1 MEILITP
8 FVNAHLLTGNA
19 SDFSCSEHERGSYAG
34 KDSYAHAVETSEEFS
49 VVNAETRPQL
59 EKFFGEFGAWDR
71 EEIQSWSDDELN
83 GVCLQLIAGDYKEWE
98 NYQDSS
104 EDIEYYNA
112 NLGSRFISADDSV
125 DGEYYYYFG
134 N

>member
-19 SDFSCSEHERGSYAG
+19 SDFSCSHNERGNYAG
-34 KDSYAHAVETSEEFS
+34 KGSYSHAVKTTEEFS
-49 VVNAETRPQL
+49 VVNAETRATL
-59 EKFFGEFGAWDR
+59 EEFFAEFGAWDM
-71 EEIQSWSDDELN
+71 EEIQEWSDAELN
-83 GVCLQLIAGDYKEWE
+83 GVCLQLIASDYKEWVYAQE
-98 NYQDSS
+98 NDC
-104 EDIEYYNA
+104 ED
-112 NLGSRFISADDSV
+112 GGRFYDASQTT